1 MELIHSQGLEA
12 MIPVKDS
19 LGRRATDDAQGLI
32 QERQDEESGDSD
44 SPEGRNPD
52 KAKSGSVR
60 HDAKGHSI
68 WEWAARFQRRR
79 KTDLPLDMK
88 CLGGEDLALAE
99 DETSSKTETI
109 SSDTLEATSRMKA
122 LRIPQD

>member
-1 MELIHSQGLEA
+1 

-19 LGRRATDDAQGLI
+19 SYRRATDNAQGSNTDRRN
-32 QERQDEESGDSD
+32 QESGDSD
-44 SPEGRNPD
+44 NPEGRNPD
-52 KAKSGSVR
+52 KVKSGSMR
-60 HDAKGHSI
+60 HDDKGHGI

-88 CLGGEDLALAE
+88 CLGGDDLALAE

-122 LRIPQD
+122 LRIPKD

>member
-1 MELIHSQGLEA
+1 
-12 MIPVKDS
+12 MIPIKDS
-19 LGRRATDDAQGLI
+19 SYRRATDNAQGSNTD
-32 QERQDEESGDSD
+32 RHNEESGDS
-44 SPEGRNPD
+44 SISEGRNPD
-52 KAKSGSVR
+52 QVKSGSMR
-60 HDAKGHSI
+60 HDAKGHGI

-99 DETSSKTETI
+99 DESSSKTETI